1 MVGAHARLAIGLPI
15 AGDGPSAVLA
25 GWAGAPIE
33 WEAVVAASEG
43 RHEDAVAA
51 FVRAAD
57 TWRGQDVRG
66 EARCRWAAGEA
77 ARQADLP
84 SAVELLRA
92 AESVADRTQQRPLA
106 AGVRRSMRTLGV
118 HRSAPR
124 AHAPSGLSQRE
135 EEVLGLVGTG
145 STSAEIGA
153 SLGIAVSTVDSLVRS
168 AVVKLGA
175 ANRRAAAARLREMR
189 RGA

>member
-1 MVGAHARLAIGLPI
+1 
-15 AGDGPSAVLA
+15 
-25 GWAGAPIE
+25 
-33 WEAVVAASEG
+33 
-43 RHEDAVAA
+43 
-51 FVRAAD
+51 
-57 TWRGQDVRG
+57 
-66 EARCRWAAGEA
+66 
-77 ARQADLP
+77 
-84 SAVELLRA
+84 
-92 AESVADRTQQRPLA
+92 
-106 AGVRRSMRTLGV
+106 MRTLGV